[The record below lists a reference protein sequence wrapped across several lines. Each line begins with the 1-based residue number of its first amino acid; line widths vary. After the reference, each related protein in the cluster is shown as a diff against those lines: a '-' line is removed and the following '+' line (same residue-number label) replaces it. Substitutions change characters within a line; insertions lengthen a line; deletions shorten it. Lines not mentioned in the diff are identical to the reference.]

1 MRKERAM
8 REERMREEREVHIW
22 EISTREVDLGGK
34 REHMYYVGSKMRRD
48 IGIWDHFPYGSA

>member
-1 MRKERAM
+1 
-8 REERMREEREVHIW
+8 MREEREVHIW